1 MKENNGMEYWVTRHS
16 KSGKGIESSPGLSE
30 QGVEMAKERA
40 KTIVELIENSR
51 EGSVILYGGVT
62 SEPRTRST
70 MELYADEAEKI
81 LKEHGETACFIKK
94 EDIKEQADQ
103 SGYLR
108 TANEIASQINAV
120 PEEKVVIELPLF
132 LKEFSMDRYLYEEDG
147 KTVKPEW
154 QKLLDKHGKDYTA
167 AIEDWFN
174 DPELSKVIDPEEMAR
189 GCMKAMQRLGEFS
202 KKFFP
207 VRPVKIGFV
216 GHSFLID
223 ALLTYIANDGKIS
236 SDGFKKIGGDVVKE
250 TELATIEFD
259 GNDGLHL
266 RYRNKDF
273 LSTLSAKQNIS
284 EIEEM

>member
-1 MKENNGMEYWVTRHS
+1 MEYWVTRHS

-30 QGVEMAKERA
+30 QGIEMAKERA
-40 KTIVELIENSR
+40 KTIAELIENSQ

-70 MELYADEAEKI
+70 MELYADETEKI
-81 LKEHGETACFIKK
+81 LKERGGTARFIKK

-103 SGYLR
+103 SGYLK

-132 LKEFSMDRYLYEEDG
+132 LKEFSMDKYLYEEDG
-147 KTVKPEW
+147 ETVKPGW
-154 QKLLDKHGKDYTA
+154 QKLLDKHGKNYTA
-167 AIEDWFN
+167 AIEDWFS
-174 DPELSKVIDPEEMAR
+174 DAELSRVIDPEEMAR
-189 GCMKAMQRLGEFS
+189 GCMKAMQRLESFS

-207 VRPVKIGFV
+207 DRPIKIGFV

-223 ALLTYIANDGKIS
+223 ALLTYIANNGNIS
-236 SDGFKKIGGDVVKE
+236 TDGFKEIGGDVVKE

-259 GNDGLHL
+259 GNGGFHL
-266 RYRNKDF
+266 RYRDKDF
-273 LSTLSAKQNIS
+273 LSTLQDKQTIS
-284 EIEEM
+284 ETEEK